1 MYMRCI
7 QLKKV
12 GEAEE
17 VNARIRE
24 AVKEMRDMYIY
35 TTLFTASI
43 YEALCIDDKRAE
55 LIIYIDLRKTI
66 RGCIEDCLES
76 RKKTHES
83 CIRYYGREACWEY
96 DEEAEKAMCTDRC
109 EAHYLDKA
117 DLAVYKILRS
127 LEVMNK
133 YGIKYVEKVSYPSK
147 YEILVKLYLHLK

>member
-7 QLKKV
+7 PLKKV

-17 VNARIRE
+17 VNVRTRE
-24 AVKEMRDMYIY
+24 AVKEMRRMYLH

-76 RKKTHES
+76 GKKRHET
-83 CIRYYGREACWEY
+83 CIIYYGREACGEY
-96 DEEAEKAMCTDRC
+96 DEEAEKAMCTDKC
-109 EAHYLDKA
+109 EAYYLDKA

-147 YEILVKLYLHLK
+147 HEVLIKVHLYLK